1 LKRVIGNKV
10 CRWLDAD
17 NQAAFAAL
25 LASTDPHPS
34 RGRLTLRGKGD
45 APVPVNLS
53 VSKLKMPG
61 QDDVFCVV
69 ATDMTERQLLEEMA
83 LSQKVAL
90 MDLASSKKLEQSL
103 EESIKAVAAMVESR
117 DQYTA
122 GHMRRV
128 GQLALAIAQEV
139 GLSEDEQH
147 GIELASTIHDVGK
160 IGVPLE
166 ILMKP
171 VKLTDVEYQ
180 LVKEHATIGYEILKN
195 IEFPWPVAEMV
206 YQHHER
212 VDGSGYPRGLK
223 GKETLIGAKI
233 ISVADVVESM
243 STNRPY
249 RFVLGQAA
257 ALQEIRDGR
266 GRLYDTRV
274 VDACLRVFAERGF
287 AFV

>member
-1 LKRVIGNKV
+1 
-10 CRWLDAD
+10 
-17 NQAAFAAL
+17 
-25 LASTDPHPS
+25 
-34 RGRLTLRGKGD
+34 
-45 APVPVNLS
+45 
-53 VSKLKMPG
+53 
-61 QDDVFCVV
+61 
-69 ATDMTERQLLEEMA
+69 
-83 LSQKVAL
+83 
-90 MDLASSKKLEQSL
+90 
-103 EESIKAVAAMVESR
+103 
-117 DQYTA
+117 
-122 GHMRRV
+122 
-128 GQLALAIAQEV
+128 
-139 GLSEDEQH
+139 
-147 GIELASTIHDVGK
+147 
-160 IGVPLE
+160 VPLE

-171 VKLTDVEYQ
+171 VKLTDAEYQ